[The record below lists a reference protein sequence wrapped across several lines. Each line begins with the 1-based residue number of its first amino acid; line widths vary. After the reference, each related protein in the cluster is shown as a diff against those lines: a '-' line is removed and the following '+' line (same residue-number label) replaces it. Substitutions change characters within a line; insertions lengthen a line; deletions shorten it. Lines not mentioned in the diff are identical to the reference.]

1 VGEEGEGGDEED
13 DGGDDEEGEDDVVLA
28 LLLLLLLSLLLS
40 SSSLSS
46 VKLPL
51 SLSFSSFP
59 PRSLSVS
66 LPKRSMISLV
76 VMLGG
81 VFCPNPLGTLP
92 PPTTMDISNSS
103 SSNNDNVTE
112 TYRKFIDIVMHFLT
126 SKEGFGKY

>member
-40 SSSLSS
+40 SSSLSG

-66 LPKRSMISLV
+66 LPKRSTISLV

-81 VFCPNPLGTLP
+81 VFCPNPLGMLP

-126 SKEGFGKY
+126 SKKGFGKY